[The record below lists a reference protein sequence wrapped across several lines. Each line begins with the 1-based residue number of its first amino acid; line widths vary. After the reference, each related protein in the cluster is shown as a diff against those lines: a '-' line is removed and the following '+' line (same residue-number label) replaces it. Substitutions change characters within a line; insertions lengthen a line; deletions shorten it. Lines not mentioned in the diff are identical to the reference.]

1 MKIIDVGTV
10 IDILDPQGIGRIR
23 YFSFDDNIAT
33 KQRAY
38 TGPAWD
44 KSDPTVALPFLPTH
58 INIIPEVKGAVK
70 IIKHIAETDG
80 LTNQEYIPGPFTT
93 SHDFPSQ
100 SFSSQLTYT
109 SYGVGSTP
117 KPDIKSFSGS
127 KLSFEDNYV
136 EAKSVGTMAKLGDI
150 AINGNYGSDL
160 LLTEGGAQL
169 RAGKFISKETR
180 SKTIKEKL
188 SIYPYR
194 GRKEAKLSLKKYP
207 YTAELFT
214 ETTFVDKIGRM
225 DLKHIVEY
233 DLNDFESPTG
243 VTMTI
248 YEVIT
253 GEGDKY
259 KTDIFNQETTNFG
272 ANIKLIYQD
281 EIEVDSIEEA
291 YAEVRTFIANLDN
304 EKMNVIS
311 ATLPNKTAHPFYFR
325 PVVSPNSLVRRETPT
340 NLGKANKV
348 KFLENIVV
356 KPRKNYGLFFDET
369 SADPVISK
377 LKKTNQYVRNKNI
390 VYDAKGKILREDYIE
405 QSIGSVMADKFFIL
419 STETNGGSGKSVDF
433 PNLNKYELDQFDY
446 IERIEPNTWSSV
458 RGEKLIEILELMV
471 EMLLE
476 HRHGIGTTP
485 AWPQAL
491 KDKIRDLKTK
501 MPNDMVNKSIRIN

>member
-1 MKIIDVGTV
+1 MKIIDIGTV
-10 IDILDPQGIGRIR
+10 EDNLDPQGIGRIR
-23 YFSFDDNIAT
+23 YYSFDDNIAT
-33 KQRAY
+33 KQRLY

-44 KSDPTVALPFLPTH
+44 KSDPLVALPFLPTH
-58 INIIPEVKGAVK
+58 INIVPEIKSAVK
-70 IIKHIAETDG
+70 IIKHIAESDG
-80 LTNQEYIPGPFTT
+80 LVNQEYIPGPFTT
-93 SHDFPSQ
+93 SHDFDSQ
-100 SFSSQLTYT
+100 TFTNQLTFT
-109 SYGVGSTP
+109 SYGVASIP
-117 KPDIKSFSGS
+117 KPDIKSFSSS

-136 EAKSVGTMAKLGDI
+136 EAKSVGTMAKLGDV

-169 RAGKFISKETR
+169 RAGKFISKETK

-214 ETTFVDKIGRM
+214 ETTVVDKINRM

-233 DLNDFESPTG
+233 DLNDFETPTG
-243 VTMTI
+243 VTMSI
-248 YEVIT
+248 YEVVT

-259 KTDIFNQETTNFG
+259 KTDKFTQETTNFG
-272 ANIKLIYQD
+272 SNIKLIYQD

-291 YAEVRTFIANLDN
+291 YAEVRTFIANLDA

-311 ATLPNKTAHPFYFR
+311 ATLPNKSAHPFYFR
-325 PVVSPNSLVRRETPT
+325 PVVSPNSLVRKSAPT
-340 NLGKANKV
+340 TLAATNKT
-348 KFLENIVV
+348 KFFENIVV
-356 KPRKNYGLFFDET
+356 GPRKNHGLFFDET

-377 LKKTNQYVRNKNI
+377 ITKTNQFVRNRDI
-390 VYDAKGKILREDYIE
+390 VYDNRGKILREDYIE

-471 EMLLE
+471 DMLLE
-476 HRHGIGTTP
+476 HKHGIGTIP
-485 AWPQAL
+485 AWPDAL
-491 KDKIRDLKTK
+491 KQKIRDLKTK
-501 MPNDMVNKSIRIN
+501 MPTDMVNKSIRIN